1 MFSDE
6 MINYV
11 AVDGS
16 VIGYAVE
23 IEFDD
28 NDVTRAHSGTGN
40 VLIDGQIY
48 YGVGELGS
56 VGMLESVGDSK
67 PSRLNVELAGIPGS
81 VLSDALKAKA
91 RGRPA
96 KLMLIAFDP
105 DTGQL
110 AKAEIAITGFVAD
123 YSISTGSDNKV
134 SVTIADEFEL
144 FEMPWYKFWTN
155 ESHQLDHPGDAINRY
170 VAQMPDR
177 EIQWGSKNDAPP
189 LRYE

>member
-6 MINYV
+6 MINFV
-11 AVDGS
+11 AVNGS

-40 VLIDGQIY
+40 VLIGGEIY

-67 PSRLNVELAGIPGS
+67 PSRLNVGLAGVPGD

-105 DTGQL
+105 ITGQL
-110 AKAEIAITGFVAD
+110 AKAETAITGFVAD
-123 YSISTGSDNKV
+123 YSISSGSDNKV

-144 FEMPWYKFWTN
+144 FEMPWYKFWTD

-177 EIQWGSKNDAPP
+177 EIQWGAKNDAPP
-189 LRYE
+189 LRYD